1 MLDAKNTK
9 DFPHFSL
16 RQVNASFES
25 EITKRK
31 ISTFD
36 FPFFHFYQHQT
47 EGNQNPTSFS
57 YLALQKQLFLLR

>member
-16 RQVNASFES
+16 RQVNANFES

-36 FPFFHFYQHQT
+36 FPFFHFINIKQKETKIQPH
-47 EGNQNPTSFS
+47 
-57 YLALQKQLFLLR
+57 LAI